1 MPEFVTGQ
9 AWLDRAGLDR
19 QELARMLISV
29 SAEPG
34 GVETEF
40 LLRKL
45 LAVYSSDSSEE
56 RCGEAEPRT
65 GGGAGIGIDQRQLL
79 DPDEFGARLQ
89 SWAHDGFRPAALDVK
104 IEGLSA
110 VRSVLGRRAESQVG
124 QVLLRRMLGESQVLC
139 VACVTAEDHFFLAE
153 PHSDSWLPR
162 VLGAVQT
169 PILLDDGEVR
179 VNGRFLQERRAM

>member
-1 MPEFVTGQ
+1 
-9 AWLDRAGLDR
+9 
-19 QELARMLISV
+19 MLNQVASRPN
-29 SAEPG
+29 SCFANCWRYTAPTRPRSDAAKRSPG
-34 GVETEF
+34 RE
-40 LLRKL
+40 
-45 LAVYSSDSSEE
+45 
-56 RCGEAEPRT
+56 
-65 GGGAGIGIDQRQLL
+65 GGAGIGIDQRQLL